1 MKIEKGKISGLH
13 LMFSV
18 SCFLQASTLLT
29 SFFVSISKRDSWIA
43 VLLACVAFLPVLW
56 VYLRLMESHPGKNL
70 FEINDAVFGRIAG
83 RIISAIY
90 TSFFLTL
97 TSLNLRDMGDFVKQT
112 IMSRTPY
119 VVLIGICMVMSAWDV
134 HSGGLR
140 QITKFGF
147 AFTVTSL
154 FIVIFTTVQTAGQMD
169 LNNFLPMFDMP
180 LETYAHSANI
190 ILTIPFAELIVFL
203 PIFCN
208 MENPKQKLRKYVF
221 GGFAIGGATL
231 LLVTLRDTAVLGNT
245 MDFFAMPAFE
255 TLRMVSLTQT
265 LSRME
270 ILFAFILITLL
281 FFKITWLYYITVIST
296 AQVLNFRD
304 YRQLVLPVGM
314 IVTVYSFILYP
325 NVLAHIAS
333 GREIAPLLWLVCE
346 VFLPAVTLLVGKIKK
361 AIRSARPSGGGTV
374 APASNNDPSF

>member
-43 VLLACVAFLPVLW
+43 VLIACVAFLPVLW

-97 TSLNLRDMGDFVKQT
+97 TSLNLRDMGDFVNQT

-190 ILTIPFAELIVFL
+190 ILTILLRSSSF
-203 PIFCN
+203 FC
-208 MENPKQKLRKYVF
+208 RSS
-221 GGFAIGGATL
+221 AIWKT
-231 LLVTLRDTAVLGNT
+231 
-245 MDFFAMPAFE
+245 
-255 TLRMVSLTQT
+255 
-265 LSRME
+265 
-270 ILFAFILITLL
+270 
-281 FFKITWLYYITVIST
+281 
-296 AQVLNFRD
+296 
-304 YRQLVLPVGM
+304 
-314 IVTVYSFILYP
+314 
-325 NVLAHIAS
+325 
-333 GREIAPLLWLVCE
+333 
-346 VFLPAVTLLVGKIKK
+346 
-361 AIRSARPSGGGTV
+361 RSKS
-374 APASNNDPSF
+374 